1 MSIYRPKCVN
11 KFSLEVMKTKIESIL
26 LSAGK
31 SSRMGTEKALLEID
45 GKKLISIILE
55 KMLSFSKKVYI
66 ILGDNFEN
74 VQQVVK
80 NEKFPLDKIEFI
92 FNEKHHLGMFS
103 SILKGFSVTTGKHPV
118 MLQMIDQPFV
128 PLAIYKK
135 LIDFLDE
142 DHFIFQPSCEINRKK
157 RAGHPILF
165 SPYFKELIL
174 KNQDR
179 SNLREV
185 ISLYNKKR
193 KYIEVDD
200 KVIFQNLNTFKDIK
214 WGNKHGNTSI

>member
-1 MSIYRPKCVN
+1 MEK
-11 KFSLEVMKTKIESIL
+11 KIESIL
-26 LSAGK
+26 LSAGQ

-45 GKKLISIILE
+45 GKMLISIILE
-55 KMLSFSKKVYI
+55 KMLSFSTKVYI
-66 ILGDNFEN
+66 ILGDNLEN
-74 VQQVVK
+74 VRQVVK
-80 NEKFPLDKIEFI
+80 KENFPSEKIEFI

-103 SILKGFSVTTGKHPV
+103 SILKGFSATTGKHPV
-118 MLQMIDQPFV
+118 LLQMIDQPFV

-142 DHFIFQPSCEINRKK
+142 EHFIFQPSCEINGKK

-165 SPYFKELIL
+165 SQDFKELIL

-185 ISLYNKKR
+185 ILLYNKKR

-214 WGNKHGNTSI
+214 KRK